1 VRARC
6 FGTAHVSVHPAVE
19 VVVFLIFALK
29 THPSVVTVLSMHRS
43 YEEEANQRLDKEM
56 EDSETRSI

>member
-1 VRARC
+1 MRAQC

-19 VVVFLIFALK
+19 VVVFILIFALK
-29 THPSVVTVLSMHRS
+29 MHPSVVTVLSMHRS

-56 EDSETRSI
+56 EDSETR